1 MHSPADAVRP
11 PEVNAKALLVLV
23 SALVLFDTTFFTAIT
38 PLLPHYV
45 RTLGLAKSGAG
56 ILVAAYPAGALIA
69 AIPGGMLASRI
80 GVRPSVVFGLS
91 LISAA
96 TLVFGFGTSIVVL
109 DTARFVQGVGGA
121 CMWAG
126 GLAWLATGTPSDRR
140 GAALGV
146 AFGSSVAGA
155 LLGPLIGAVA
165 SRVGTAPAFAAATVA
180 GLCLMVASFRVRTS
194 SGSESQRLSSA
205 LRALR
210 DPGVSGGMWLTCVA
224 GLSFGVIDV
233 LTPLR
238 LSALGGSAIVIGGA
252 FLASAGLEAAI
263 SPAVGRLSDRRGRLA
278 PARLSLLAAIVVSF
292 LLPVLHPLWL
302 LAALVVVGL
311 GTYGTLF
318 VPGAAMMSDGA
329 ERQNLHQG
337 LAFGLTN
344 FSWAAGQG
352 VAAAGCGAIAE
363 ATSDLVPFL
372 ILTAVLSGTFLV
384 MRGQTRRGL

>member
-1 MHSPADAVRP
+1 MHSTRDAVGS

-56 ILVAAYPAGALIA
+56 ILVAAYPAGALIG
-69 AIPGGMLASRI
+69 AIPGGVLASRI
-80 GVRPSVVFGLS
+80 GVRPSVVLGLF

-96 TLVFGFGTSIVVL
+96 TFVFGFGASIIVL
-109 DTARFVQGVGGA
+109 DTARFAQGVGGA

-126 GLAWLATGTPSDRR
+126 GLAWLAAGTPSDRR

-146 AFGSSVAGA
+146 AFGASVAGA
-155 LLGPLIGAVA
+155 LLGPLIGVIA
-165 SRVGTAPAFAAATVA
+165 SGVGTAPAFAAATVA
-180 GLCLMVASFRVRTS
+180 GLCLIAASFRVRPS
-194 SGSESQRLSSA
+194 SGSESQRLRSA
-205 LRALR
+205 MRALR
-210 DPGVSGGMWLTCVA
+210 DPGVTGGMWLTCVA

-238 LSALGGSAIVIGGA
+238 LSALGGSAVFIGGA
-252 FLASAGLEAAI
+252 FLVSAGVEAAI
-263 SPAVGRLSDRRGRLA
+263 SPAVGRLADRRGRLA
-278 PARLSLLAAIVVSF
+278 PARLSLLVAIAVSV

-311 GTYGTLF
+311 GAYGTLF
-318 VPGAAMMSDGA
+318 VPAAAMMSDGA
-329 ERQNLHQG
+329 ERENLHQG

-372 ILTAVLSGTFLV
+372 ILTAVLCGTFVV
-384 MRGQTRRGL
+384 MRGPARRHL